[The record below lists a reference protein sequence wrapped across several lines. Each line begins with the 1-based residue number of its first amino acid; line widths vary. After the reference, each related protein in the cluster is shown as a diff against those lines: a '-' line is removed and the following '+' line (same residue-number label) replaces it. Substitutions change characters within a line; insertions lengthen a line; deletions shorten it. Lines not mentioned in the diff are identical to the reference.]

1 MVPHPP
7 LSTSPA
13 SADPAAAVRFDVL
26 GVRVAALDLRATA
39 DRIEEWIATGRRSY
53 VCHANVHGV
62 MEAQRDPQ
70 VRAAYNRAR
79 LTVADGM
86 PLVWLGRRAG
96 HAGTGRVYGPDLMLE
111 LCARAARSGASCFD
125 LGGAPGVAEA
135 LASALEA
142 RFPGLRTAGTYA
154 PPFGLD
160 ARRVDADA
168 VRRVNAAKPD
178 ILWVGLGCPRQE
190 LWMATHRG
198 PLEASALIGVGA
210 AFDFH
215 TGRKRQAP
223 RFMMRL
229 GLEWLFR
236 LLVEP
241 GRLWYRYLVYNPW
254 FVLRVAAERLGLR
267 RAQPA
272 DAAVASERAENA
284 SQATASAAP
293 ASASSDA
300 EKPGG
305 R

>member
-1 MVPHPP
+1 M
-7 LSTSPA
+7 
-13 SADPAAAVRFDVL
+13 
-26 GVRVAALDLRATA
+26 DLTTAA
-39 DRIEEWIATGRRSY
+39 DRIEGWIAGGTRSY

-70 VRAAYNRAR
+70 VRAVYNRAG

-86 PLVWLGRRAG
+86 PLVWLGRQAG

-111 LCARAARSGASCFD
+111 LCARAARSGASCFYC
-125 LGGAPGVAEA
+125 GGAPGVADE
-135 LASALEA
+135 LAAAMQA
-142 RFPGLRTAGTYA
+142 RFPGLRTAGTYSPA
-154 PPFGLD
+154 FELD

-168 VRRVNAAKPD
+168 VRAINAARPD
-178 ILWVGLGCPRQE
+178 IVWVGLGCPRQE

-198 PLEASALIGVGA
+198 ALTAGALIGVGA

-223 RFMMRL
+223 RFMMRM

-241 GRLWYRYLVYNPW
+241 ARLWHRYLVYNPW
-254 FVLRVAAERLGLR
+254 FVLSLAADRMGLR
-267 RAQPA
+267 RAQPDVDVPGL
-272 DAAVASERAENA
+272 DAPDSASHATT
-284 SQATASAAP
+284 SDATASANT
-293 ASASSDA
+293 DGIQ
-300 EKPGG
+300 PGG